1 MTYLIE
7 LEVREPNYKDFIEY
21 FDPNF
26 DEWEDEDKVE
36 DRVYE
41 LLRHEDYDEL
51 VNCPYVW
58 VDER

>member
-1 MTYLIE
+1 MKYLIE
-7 LEVREPNYKDFIEY
+7 LEVEEKNYKDFIEY
-21 FDPNF
+21 FDSIF
-26 DEWEDEDKVE
+26 DEWEDEDKVA

-41 LLRHEDYDEL
+41 LLRHEGYDEL

>member
-7 LEVREPNYKDFIEY
+7 LEVKEQHYKDFIEY
-21 FDPNF
+21 FDTRF
-26 DEWEDEDKVE
+26 DEWEDEDRVE

-41 LLRHEDYDEL
+41 LLRGESYQDLID
-51 VNCPYVW
+51 CPYVW

>member
-1 MTYLIE
+1 MKYLIE

>member
-1 MTYLIE
+1 MRYLIE
-7 LEVREPNYKDFIEY
+7 LEVREEDYKDFIEY
-21 FDPNF
+21 FDTNF

-36 DRVYE
+36 DRVYD
-41 LLRHEDYDEL
+41 LLRHEDHDEL

>member
-7 LEVREPNYKDFIEY
+7 LKVEEQHYKDFIEY
-21 FDPNF
+21 FDISF

-41 LLRHEDYDEL
+41 LLRHEDYDAL